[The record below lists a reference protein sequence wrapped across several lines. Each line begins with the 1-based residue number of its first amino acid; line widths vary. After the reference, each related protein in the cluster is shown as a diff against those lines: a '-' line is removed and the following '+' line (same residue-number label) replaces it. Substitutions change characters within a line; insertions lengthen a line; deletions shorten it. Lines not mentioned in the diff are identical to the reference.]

1 MSVIV
6 HNMLAMNAQRQ
17 FGINTKQKAKNTEKL
32 SSGYK
37 VNRAS
42 DDAAGLSISEKMRN
56 QIRNLNQGISNTE
69 DAIYMCK
76 LGDGALNEV
85 ENIIHRMKELSVHSA
100 NDILD
105 DDDRKAL
112 DEEYQL
118 LKEEINKI
126 GNDTQFNG
134 RYLFCGNDVEIGP
147 EGTTFGDVSI
157 DQVELGF
164 ANVRLVEGPF
174 SEGSSAQTLKCA
186 VKTSEGTSVSGT
198 DWNLIYGSGNTS
210 YTSLRV
216 GIVDENG
223 NIGNKKT
230 ININDTNMRVSD
242 YQYNESQNTWSRKL
256 SYDDGNIKFNIEQ
269 KVKVAP
275 KVSNSQY
282 YEISYTFNNNSGKK
296 LAVDFMYN
304 CDTAYNNNDQCEGY
318 FVDNQRI
325 TSSILYSRDNTYTS
339 QGNANV
345 ISTIPDSFSIFNQ
358 QNALQFTEKICVDTS
373 NRPDTLSLGRWT
385 RVDQWSYYEN
395 LNSSL
400 GQDLGSGE
408 YGEDLAFSMI
418 WSNKVVDAGSNQ
430 TFGLKQG
437 IAASATDNN
446 VSSLPVT
453 LNDERLTRHDTYNPL
468 WIQSGANSGEDLQI
482 IFEEMNCDTIGL
494 RGSAVDPIDK
504 AIEAM
509 EEVEEALK
517 AVNSN
522 RSKIGAQQN
531 RLEYTVEHEMN
542 YSENLTGAES
552 NIRDTDMGKEMVDLS
567 KNDILQQ
574 AAQSMIAQANQ
585 QNQGILQLIQ
595 S

>member
-37 VNRAS
+37 INRAA

-56 QIRNLNQGISNTE
+56 QIRNLNQGINNTE
-69 DAIYMCK
+69 DAIHMCK
-76 LGDGALNEV
+76 VGDGALDEV

-105 DDDRKAL
+105 DDDRRAL

-147 EGTTFGDVSI
+147 AGTTFGDVTI
-157 DQVELGF
+157 NQVELGF

-174 SEGSSAQTLKCA
+174 SAGSSANTLKCA
-186 VKTSEGTSVSGT
+186 VKTSDSSSVSGT
-198 DWNLIYGSGNTS
+198 DWNLIYGSGSTS

-216 GIVDENG
+216 GVVDSEG

-230 ININDTNMRVSD
+230 INLNGSNMKVSD
-242 YQYNESQNTWSRKL
+242 YQYNDSQNTWSRKI
-256 SYDDGNIKFNIEQ
+256 SYDDGNIKFELEQ
-269 KVKVAP
+269 KVKVAA
-275 KVSNSQY
+275 KSADSQY
-282 YEISYTFNNNSGKK
+282 YEIGYTFNNTSGKK

-304 CDTAYNNNDQCEGY
+304 CDTAYNNNDHCEGY
-318 FVDNQRI
+318 FVNNQRI
-325 TSSILYSRDNTYTS
+325 SSSRLYSSDSNFTS

-345 ISTIPDSFSIFNQ
+345 ISNVPDSFSIFNQ
-358 QNALQFTEKICVDTS
+358 QKALQFTEKICVDPS
-373 NRPDTLSLGRWT
+373 NKPDTLSLGRWT
-385 RVDQWSYYEN
+385 QVDQWSYYDN
-395 LNSSL
+395 LNNSL
-400 GQDLGSGE
+400 GENLGSGT
-408 YGEDLAFSMI
+408 YGSDLAFSMI
-418 WSNKVVDAGSNQ
+418 WSNKVVDNGGNQ
-430 TFGLKQG
+430 IFNLKQG

-446 VSSLPVT
+446 VSALPVT
-453 LNDERLTRHDTYNPL
+453 LDNERLTRHDSFNPL

-494 RGSAVDPIDK
+494 RGSAVDPIEK

-509 EEVEEALK
+509 QEVEEALK
-517 AVNSN
+517 AVNEN

-552 NIRDTDMGKEMVDLS
+552 SIRDTDMAKEMVALS
-567 KNDILQQ
+567 KNSILEQ